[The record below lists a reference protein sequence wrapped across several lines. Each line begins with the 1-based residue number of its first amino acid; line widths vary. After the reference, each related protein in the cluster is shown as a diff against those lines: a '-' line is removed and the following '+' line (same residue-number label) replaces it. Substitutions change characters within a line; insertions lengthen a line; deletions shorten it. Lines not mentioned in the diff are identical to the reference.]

1 MAKSKPNTISIII
14 RSKNEEK
21 WIGRCLDAVINQK
34 VDAKI
39 EVIIVDN
46 NSTDH
51 TVEVA
56 KRYPIKKCINI
67 NKFLPGKALNNGI
80 RASSGN
86 YIVCLSAHC
95 IPEKETWLQTMLGNF
110 IENSNIA
117 GVYGRQ
123 LPLSFTDPV
132 DKRDLLIVFGLDKR
146 IQLKDYFFHNANCMI
161 PRSIW
166 EEFTFDEEVINIED
180 RVWGKEV
187 IQAGYK
193 IIYEPEAAV
202 YHHHGLHQGNTP
214 ERVKGVISIVERV
227 DEKWVNDLPESLRPE
242 NANIVAVVP
251 MKGQVS
257 SGTLED
263 RTLKNSISALQKARY
278 VKKIYLMANDPSLAD
293 QFGVNGIDRE
303 KLPDID
309 SLSLDEL
316 MQNALQLIE
325 TQNDFPDALLYV
337 NYDYLFRPEGLFD
350 ELIRDAQ
357 YKGYD
362 TVFPGL
368 VDYGHYWFN
377 NGNEEFKQ
385 TDSSLKSRD
394 QREPIYRA
402 LYGLGCLSAVSVIRS
417 GKMVDGKIGI
427 LPIDS
432 TKSSLR
438 IRDLE
443 SEKTYSRFLNF
454 QYGEY

>member
-166 EEFTFDEEVINIED
+166 EEFTFDEEVTNIED

-227 DEKWVNDLPESLRPE
+227 DEKWVNGLPESLRPE

-257 SGTLED
+257 NGTLED

-350 ELIRDAQ
+350 ELIRDAL

>member
-166 EEFTFDEEVINIED
+166 EEFTFDEEVTNIED

-257 SGTLED
+257 NGTLED

>member
-1 MAKSKPNTISIII
+1 
-14 RSKNEEK
+14 
-21 WIGRCLDAVINQK
+21 
-34 VDAKI
+34 
-39 EVIIVDN
+39 
-46 NSTDH
+46 
-51 TVEVA
+51 
-56 KRYPIKKCINI
+56 
-67 NKFLPGKALNNGI
+67 
-80 RASSGN
+80 
-86 YIVCLSAHC
+86 
-95 IPEKETWLQTMLGNF
+95 
-110 IENSNIA
+110 
-117 GVYGRQ
+117 
-123 LPLSFTDPV
+123 
-132 DKRDLLIVFGLDKR
+132 
-146 IQLKDYFFHNANCMI
+146 
-161 PRSIW
+161 
-166 EEFTFDEEVINIED
+166 
-180 RVWGKEV
+180 
-187 IQAGYK
+187 
-193 IIYEPEAAV
+193 
-202 YHHHGLHQGNTP
+202 
-214 ERVKGVISIVERV
+214 
-227 DEKWVNDLPESLRPE
+227 LPESLRPE

-257 SGTLED
+257 NGTLED